1 MNLTDRKWVVML
13 RKKQKIKIVLH
24 IPSEMDA
31 EKQRQV
37 EEFWVEKMIS
47 LVERFNLNEY
57 EYKCLKEQIKKETY

>member
-1 MNLTDRKWVVML
+1 ML